1 MKVRAELHCYHCGY
15 VAATVEGSLER
26 PIETARLIQAPVG
39 PGARI
44 RPGDRPRCGR
54 CGGPLYL
61 AEIEL
66 VRPRHHVRANHP
78 LPAGRHTRTPEAAAR
93 VPAA

>member
-15 VAATVEGSLER
+15 IAATVEGSLER

-39 PGARI
+39 PGAYI
-44 RPGDRPRCGR
+44 QPGDRPRCGR

-66 VRPRHHVRANHP
+66 ARPRHHLRANHSS
-78 LPAGRHTRTPEAAAR
+78 PARRHTHAQEAAAHT
-93 VPAA
+93 PAA